1 MDRLSYNYQEKHT
14 LKRSK
19 TLVCDGLL
27 HDFGIPA
34 DYWRLGSP
42 QACFVGNARY
52 STEPDPNPFP
62 TSFAMQRVCHMLRT
76 SFAVSVVSGATT
88 LLTSDK
94 YGF

>member
-1 MDRLSYNYQEKHT
+1 M
-14 LKRSK
+14 
-19 TLVCDGLL
+19 
-27 HDFGIPA
+27 
-34 DYWRLGSP
+34 